1 MWRILHSAT
10 PPCLPSLCCSLPPQ
24 ATTWNPRV
32 SFWSLCYYT
41 YLALQHLAPQSRLCS
56 SLPFSSHSCIHTSI
70 TTLQMSC
77 SMEPTSPWPKGASNS
92 FSVSQHPTQHL
103 ILQLAEQLC
112 SINANKAKLGLR
124 PDLQVIKHEVGRE
137 GIGIVWEISEKGAN
151 KNNWEV
157 QLDHYLSE
165 VMGLCPPTT
174 QQNDLTISSGIRV
187 NSTIHRLGTQSNQ
200 PSKPKTSCL
209 NYLTCFCNSLLF
221 WEHFSS
227 LGKVWTMVMQQN
239 KTY

>member
-1 MWRILHSAT
+1 MVQ
-10 PPCLPSLCCSLPPQ
+10 PLPAFLACDCSLPPQ

-41 YLALQHLAPQSRLCS
+41 CLALQHLAPQSRLCS
-56 SLPFSSHSCIHTSI
+56 CLPFSSHSCIHTSI
-70 TTLQMSC
+70 MALQMSC
-77 SMEPTSPWPKGASNS
+77 SMEPTSPWPKGASYS

-103 ILQLAEQLC
+103 ILHLTEQLC

-124 PDLQVIKHEVGRE
+124 PDLQVIKQEVGSE

-157 QLDHYLSE
+157 QLDHYLSG

-174 QQNDLTISSGIRV
+174 HHNDVTISGGIRE
-187 NSTIHRLGTQSNQ
+187 STLPYTDWEPKATNHLNQ
-200 PSKPKTSCL
+200 KQFAWTIWLVSITPFFFENTFPPSVK
-209 NYLTCFCNSLLF
+209 F
-221 WEHFSS
+221 
-227 LGKVWTMVMQQN
+227 WTMECKKQN
-239 KTY
+239 KTTY